1 MVMIKNEVLSAI
13 IKEQQIILDDIKKT
27 INVYETTADIDED
40 NTLDPEDYSHQTEA
54 KEMQLRFQEK
64 LKEEQAI
71 LDFLETH
78 KNRVVHTVESGAL
91 IETEAHYIFIGVSVR
106 STTVNNKDALSVSE
120 KAPIVNSLKGKE
132 VGEKIVIGDKEYT
145 ILSIS

>member
-1 MVMIKNEVLSAI
+1 MIKNEVLSAI

-78 KNRVVHTVESGAL
+78 KNRVIHTVESGAL

-106 STTVNNKDALSVSE
+106 STNVNNKDALSVSE

>member
-1 MVMIKNEVLSAI
+1 MIKNEVLSAI

-78 KNRVVHTVESGAL
+78 KNRVIHTVESGAL

>member
-78 KNRVVHTVESGAL
+78 KNRVIHTVESGAL

-106 STTVNNKDALSVSE
+106 STNVNNKDALSVSE

-145 ILSIS
+145 ILGIS

>member
-78 KNRVVHTVESGAL
+78 KNRVIHTVESGAL

-106 STTVNNKDALSVSE
+106 STAVNNKDALSVSE

>member
-78 KNRVVHTVESGAL
+78 KNRVIHTVESGAL

-106 STTVNNKDALSVSE
+106 STNVNNKDALSVSE